1 MCPQAKKRYKKPIIV
16 KVQTQLSDKHGVA
29 KKSSDRLVRDNIDG
43 ISIEKLTSE
52 FGSPLYVFSEKR
64 LKETY
69 KRNYKAF
76 SERYPKVRFA
86 WSYKTNYL
94 KSICSLFHKFG
105 SIAEVVSEFE
115 YDKAK
120 NLGVKGEDII
130 FNGPYKPIPALM
142 KAVNDGAKI
151 HLDSF
156 AEISDLEEVADKL
169 KTEVPVAIRIN
180 LDAGVYPQWSRFGF
194 NLESGQ
200 ASDAVERIKAGG
212 KLKLT
217 GLHCHIG
224 TFILDATAYSRAVD
238 KLIAFA
244 KKIEKTAGFKMEYL
258 DLGGG
263 FASKSHLKGI
273 YQPPEIAVPDIEAY
287 ADQITSALYRN
298 CDKDDL
304 PMLYLETGR
313 AMIDEAGFLISS
325 IVSSKNM
332 LTGQT
337 AYTMD
342 AGVNLL
348 YTSTWYN
355 YKIETDRYVEGILEP
370 AVLNGPLCMNIDVIE
385 ETILLPRLER
395 GTRLIISPVG
405 AYNATQSMQFI
416 HCRPAVVMISEDGK
430 VEIIRKKEKLEDIEI
445 NECLPDKFNFKN
457 K

>member
-1 MCPQAKKRYKKPIIV
+1 MCPQAKKEYKKPVIV

-29 KKSSDRLVRDNIDG
+29 SKSSDRLVRDNIDG
-43 ISIEKLTSE
+43 VSIEKLTSE

-64 LKETY
+64 LKEIY
-69 KRNYKAF
+69 KRNFKAF
-76 SERYPKVRFA
+76 SERYPKVCFA

-120 NLGVKGEDII
+120 NLGVKGENII
-130 FNGPYKPIPALM
+130 FNGPYKPIPALE
-142 KAVNDGAKI
+142 KAAKDGAKI

-156 AEISDLEEVADKL
+156 DEISDLELVADKL
-169 KTEVPVAIRIN
+169 KTKIPVAIRIN

-200 ASDAVERIKAGG
+200 AMDAIERIKAGD

-224 TFILDATAYSRAVD
+224 TFILDATAYSRAID
-238 KLIAFA
+238 KLIAFS
-244 KKIEKTAGFKMEYL
+244 KKIKETTGFKMEYL
-258 DLGGG
+258 DMGGG
-263 FASKSHLKGI
+263 FASKSHLKGV
-273 YQPPEIAVPDIEAY
+273 YQPPEIAVPNIEAY

-298 CDKDDL
+298 CDKKDL

-332 LTGQT
+332 LTGQR

-348 YTSTWYN
+348 YTSSWYN
-355 YKIETDRYVEGILEP
+355 YKVETDRYVDGILEP
-370 AVLNGPLCMNIDVIE
+370 AILNGPLCMNIDVIE
-385 ETILLPRLER
+385 ESILLPRLER
-395 GTRLIISPVG
+395 GTRLIISPIG

-430 VEIIRKKEKLEDIEI
+430 VEVIREKEKLEDIEI
-445 NECLPDKFNFKN
+445 NERLPKKFDFK
-457 K
+457 KK

>member
-1 MCPQAKKRYKKPIIV
+1 MCPQAKKEYERPVIV
-16 KVQTQLSDKHGVA
+16 KIQTQLSDKHGA
-29 KKSSDRLVRDNIDG
+29 ASKSSNRLVRDNIDG
-43 ISIEKLTSE
+43 VSIENLTSE

-94 KSICSLFHKFG
+94 KSICSLFHKLG

-120 NLGVKGEDII
+120 KLGVKGEDII
-130 FNGPYKPIPALM
+130 FNGPYKPLPALE
-142 KAVNDGAKI
+142 KAVKDGAKI
-151 HLDSF
+151 HIDSF
-156 AEISDLEEVADKL
+156 EEISDLEEVAAKL

-180 LDAGVYPQWSRFGF
+180 LDAGIYPQWSRFGF

-200 ASDAVERIKAGG
+200 AADAVARIKAGG

-224 TFILDATAYSRAVD
+224 TFILDASAYSRAVG
-238 KLIAFA
+238 KLAAFA
-244 KKIEKTAGFKMEYL
+244 KKVKESTGFKMEYL

-273 YQPPEIAVPDIEAY
+273 YQPPEIAVPNIEAY
-287 ADQITSALYRN
+287 ADQITSALYRCYGKN
-298 CDKDDL
+298 DL

-313 AMIDEAGFLISS
+313 AMIDEAGFLITS
-325 IVSSKNM
+325 IVASKNM
-332 LTGQT
+332 LTGQR

-355 YKIETDRYVEGILEP
+355 YKVETDRYVEGILEP

-385 ETILLPRLER
+385 ESILLPRLER
-395 GTRLIISPVG
+395 GTRLVISPIG

-430 VEIIRKKEKLEDIEI
+430 VEVIREKEKLEDIEI
-445 NECLPDKFNFKN
+445 NERLPEKFKAVSS
-457 K
+457 

>member
-1 MCPQAKKRYKKPIIV
+1 MYPQAKKEYEKPVIV
-16 KVQTQLSDKHGVA
+16 KIQTQLSNKHGA
-29 KKSSDRLVRDNIDG
+29 AGKLSNRLVRDNIDG
-43 ISIEKLTSE
+43 VSIEKLTSE

-64 LKETY
+64 LKEIY
-69 KRNYKAF
+69 KRNFKAF
-76 SERYPKVRFA
+76 SERYPKVCFA

-120 NLGVKGEDII
+120 KLGVKGEDII
-130 FNGPYKPIPALM
+130 FNGPCKPIPALE
-142 KAVNDGAKI
+142 KAAKDGAKI
-151 HLDSF
+151 HIDSF
-156 AEISDLEEVADKL
+156 EEIYDLEEVAEKF
-169 KTEVPVAIRIN
+169 KKQIPVAIRIN

-200 ASDAVERIKAGG
+200 AADAVARIKAGG

-224 TFILDATAYSRAVD
+224 TFILDASAYSRAVD
-238 KLIAFA
+238 KLTAFA
-244 KKIEKTAGFKMEYL
+244 RKINESFGFKMEYL

-263 FASKSHLKGI
+263 FASKSHLKGV
-273 YQPPEIAVPDIEAY
+273 YQPPEIAVPNIEAY

-298 CDKDDL
+298 CGKDNL

-313 AMIDEAGFLISS
+313 AMIDEAGFLITS
-325 IVSSKNM
+325 IVASKNM
-332 LTGQT
+332 LTGQR

-355 YKIETDRYVEGILEP
+355 YNVETDRYVDGILEP
-370 AVLNGPLCMNIDVIE
+370 SVLNGPLCMNIDVIE
-385 ETILLPRLER
+385 ESILLPRLER

-416 HCRPAVVMISEDGK
+416 HCRPAVVMISETGE
-430 VEIIRKKEKLEDIEI
+430 VEIIREKEKLEDIEI
-445 NECLPDKFNFKN
+445 NERLPEKFNFN